1 MRFVFLFLLLFCL
14 KGFSQAPQA
23 INYQGIL
30 RNSSGQAIP
39 NKQVKIRVSV
49 STNLVV
55 DNTSSVYTEE
65 ISAKTNEFGIY
76 NVAIG
81 KGKATKGTFNS
92 ISWGTNKYWVLIEL
106 DENLTNKFE
115 FAGSME
121 LASVPYALYAEKAK
135 NVDNL
140 VPGPAGPQGLQGLQ
154 GIKGEKGDKGDTGAS
169 GPIGLTGAAGAAGA
183 TGPQGLQG
191 IKGDKGD
198 TGATGAQGPIGL
210 TGPAGTT
217 GAQGPIGLTGLAG
230 ATGPQGPI
238 GLTGQAGSNATIV
251 MGAISVTS
259 NANGATISSGVLTL
273 NPADAINGGIITN
286 GTQTIT
292 GPKTFVNDIKINGLT
307 VGLGGGNKSN
317 NTAMGSDALK
327 LNSIGGNNVA
337 VGMNSLSSNTTGNNN
352 TGIGFSTLKS
362 NTTASSNTAVGF
374 NSLNTN
380 STGSNNASLGDQSLG
395 NNSTGNSNSAIG
407 ASSNFNNTTGSN
419 NTALGY
425 HTLFN
430 NTSGS
435 NNTAVGANADVS
447 TNNLSNATAIGN
459 GAIVNANNTIQLG
472 NNAVTNVKT
481 NGTITAGTIT
491 YPNVDGTAGQVLST
505 TGSGTLTWTTGLA
518 GGASGPQGPIGL
530 TGPAGA
536 TGATGPQGPTGL
548 TGPTGAT
555 GATGPQG
562 PTGLTGPTGATGA
575 TGPQGQIGLTGP
587 VGATGATGPQGP
599 IGLTGPAGSTGATG
613 PQGPIGLTGPTGATG
628 ATGPQ
633 GPTGLTG
640 ATGAAGP
647 QGPTG
652 LTGPT
657 GATGATGPQG
667 PTGLTGATG
676 AQGPQGIQGVSG
688 ANGSDGKNTLIKTTV
703 ENPGS
708 NCESGGSKLE
718 IGLDANS
725 NGVLDNSEINN
736 SLTKYVCNGTST
748 NKVSPEITNTSAN
761 VAKVTNMNI
770 PSFLN
775 YYGDGNLGNIT
786 VSNGQVIAN
795 NSMYNNLTIPL
806 GVTANISP
814 SVRTI
819 IYVKDNLYLYGTIDG
834 SGLDASAN
842 VSNAT
847 INHIGASATGFEFW
861 SNESYA
867 SNNFSYSVQP
877 ISWEANTLPTT
888 FYESFGGTFSNP
900 SGPSC
905 FSGTCWQ
912 TPNRNGN
919 DMTTALLNR
928 FVHFG
933 INISG
938 YNGSSIQNT
947 GSGAW
952 TRLGGQ
958 GGAGLYII
966 AKNVIFNGT
975 IKLNG
980 GNGDSGVNSGGQKH
994 GKSAAG
1000 GGGSCILRCE
1010 NLLSQI
1016 GTFQSTGGTMT
1027 SGVARAG
1034 NGAMLIIN

>member
-562 PTGLTGPTGATGA
+562 PTGLTG
-575 TGPQGQIGLTGP
+575 
-587 VGATGATGPQGP
+587 
-599 IGLTGPAGSTGATG
+599 
-613 PQGPIGLTGPTGATG
+613 
-628 ATGPQ
+628 
-633 GPTGLTG
+633 
-640 ATGAAGP
+640 
-647 QGPTG
+647 
-652 LTGPT
+652 
-657 GATGATGPQG
+657 
-667 PTGLTGATG
+667 ATG